1 MQKEQIRLKFEEAR
15 TKGRAEG
22 MERGM
27 EIGFNEGT
35 LKIACKMK
43 KAGRSFGEIA
53 EFTGLTVEEVIR
65 CW

>member
-1 MQKEQIRLKFEEAR
+1 
-15 TKGRAEG
+15 

-53 EFTGLTVEEVIR
+53 EFTGIALDNIQYL
-65 CW
+65 